1 MAGNALDTIL
11 KSLVDFDIAIMPTIA
26 GHGSSPFAAADE
38 LIAIKARR
46 SGEIRSTGDSTP
58 RKRTLRSNSAAEDCS
73 IASIPSPKLCSPTKW
88 KSPRRCING
97 SPNGPSKVFLQGT
110 ELESKSRELL
120 VKKLSESFID
130 KPKWNPRGKF
140 NLNLQQMSVVKEA
153 LHVSSMPSM
162 VVCRENEQK
171 TVLEFCKQCIEQE
184 KAGSLYVCGCPGTG
198 KSLSME
204 RVNESLLDWAKGAGF
219 QPPDVLAINCTSL
232 TNTSEIFSKILGKNQ
247 LRKKTNSATSALQ
260 HLQSLYSQKQQS
272 TGMKMTLIIADE
284 LDYLITKDRAVL
296 HDLFMLTT
304 FPFSRCILIG
314 IANAIDLADRFLP
327 RLQSL
332 NCRFITCFSQL
343 TLFAIILIWSVCPF
357 LMLGKPMV
365 VTFRAYSKDQII
377 LILQQRLMKVAAA
390 SGDMRKAL
398 CICRNAI
405 EMLEAELR
413 DSACNL
419 DLSSAG
425 NGYSDQRKTPV
436 QGLIMQETDI
446 VRVNHM
452 AVALSKTYRSPILG
466 TIQSLPQ
473 HQQIILCSAVKLFC
487 RGKKDTTIG
496 ELSKS
501 YLDICKSILI
511 PPVGIMELSNMCRVL
526 GDQGLLKLG
535 QSREDKLRRVTLKVD
550 EADIAF
556 ALQVECRIIFL
567 TVRISPHNSPVVD
580 GVKCIRLKK
589 REEFAATT
597 VVVDDSLRRLAREF
611 LDLDPSGAEAKAFT
625 GFHHFLIL
633 FILLGFIFN

>member
-1 MAGNALDTIL
+1 
-11 KSLVDFDIAIMPTIA
+11 MPTIA

-97 SPNGPSKVFLQGT
+97 SPNGPAKGT
-110 ELESKSRELL
+110 GFESKSRELL

-130 KPKWNPRGKF
+130 KPKWNPRD
-140 NLNLQQMSVVKEA
+140 LQQMSAVKEA

-247 LRKKTNSATSALQ
+247 PRKKTNSATSALQ

-332 NCRFITCFSQL
+332 NC
-343 TLFAIILIWSVCPF
+343 
-357 LMLGKPMV
+357 KPMV

-377 LILQQRLMKVAAA
+377 LILQQRLMALPYTVFQPQALELCARKVAAA

-419 DLSSAG
+419 DFYNL
-425 NGYSDQRKTPV
+425 Q
-436 QGLIMQETDI
+436 

-452 AVALSKTYRSPILG
+452 AVALSKTYRSPILD

-501 YLDICKSILI
+501 YLDICKLILI

-526 GDQGLLKLG
+526 VG

-556 ALQVECRIIFL
+556 ALQG
-567 TVRISPHNSPVVD
+567 VRVFRN
-580 GVKCIRLKK
+580 CLQ
-589 REEFAATT
+589 
-597 VVVDDSLRRLAREF
+597 
-611 LDLDPSGAEAKAFT
+611 
-625 GFHHFLIL
+625 
-633 FILLGFIFN
+633 

>member
-1 MAGNALDTIL
+1 
-11 KSLVDFDIAIMPTIA
+11 MPTLA

-46 SGEIRSTGDSTP
+46 SCQIRSTGDSTP
-58 RKRTLRSNSAAEDCS
+58 RKRTLRSNSAAEDCL

-97 SPNGPSKVFLQGT
+97 SPNGPAKGT
-110 ELESKSRELL
+110 ELESGDNVSKSRELL

-130 KPKWNPRGKF
+130 KPKWNPRD
-140 NLNLQQMSVVKEA
+140 LQQMSVVKEA
-153 LHVSSMPSM
+153 LHVSSVPSM

-171 TVLEFCKQCIEQE
+171 RVLEFCKQCIEQE

-247 LRKKTNSATSALQ
+247 PGKKTNSATSALQ

-284 LDYLITKDRAVL
+284 LDYLITKGRAVL

-314 IANAIDLADRFLP
+314 ISNAIDLADRFLP
-327 RLQSL
+327 GLQSL
-332 NCRFITCFSQL
+332 NC
-343 TLFAIILIWSVCPF
+343 
-357 LMLGKPMV
+357 KPMV
-365 VTFRAYSKDQII
+365 VTFRAYSKDQIT
-377 LILQQRLMKVAAA
+377 LILQQRLMALPYTVFQPQALELCARKVAAA

-425 NGYSDQRKTPV
+425 NGYSDQRKTPA

-452 AVALSKTYRSPILG
+452 AVALSKTYRSPIVD

-501 YLDICKSILI
+501 YLDICKLILI

-556 ALQVECRIIFL
+556 ALQL
-567 TVRISPHNSPVVD
+567 
-580 GVKCIRLKK
+580 
-589 REEFAATT
+589 
-597 VVVDDSLRRLAREF
+597 
-611 LDLDPSGAEAKAFT
+611 
-625 GFHHFLIL
+625 
-633 FILLGFIFN
+633 

>member
-1 MAGNALDTIL
+1 
-11 KSLVDFDIAIMPTIA
+11 MPTIA

-97 SPNGPSKVFLQGT
+97 SPNGPAK
-110 ELESKSRELL
+110 
-120 VKKLSESFID
+120 
-130 KPKWNPRGKF
+130 
-140 NLNLQQMSVVKEA
+140 A
-153 LHVSSMPSM
+153 LPY
-162 VVCRENEQK
+162 
-171 TVLEFCKQCIEQE
+171 TV
-184 KAGSLYVCGCPGTG
+184 
-198 KSLSME
+198 
-204 RVNESLLDWAKGAGF
+204 F
-219 QPPDVLAINCTSL
+219 QP
-232 TNTSEIFSKILGKNQ
+232 Q
-247 LRKKTNSATSALQ
+247 AL
-260 HLQSLYSQKQQS
+260 
-272 TGMKMTLIIADE
+272 E
-284 LDYLITKDRAVL
+284 LCAR
-296 HDLFMLTT
+296 
-304 FPFSRCILIG
+304 
-314 IANAIDLADRFLP
+314 
-327 RLQSL
+327 
-332 NCRFITCFSQL
+332 
-343 TLFAIILIWSVCPF
+343 
-357 LMLGKPMV
+357 
-365 VTFRAYSKDQII
+365 
-377 LILQQRLMKVAAA
+377 KVAAA

-452 AVALSKTYRSPILG
+452 AVALSKTYRSPILD

-501 YLDICKSILI
+501 YLDICKLILI

-556 ALQVECRIIFL
+556 ALQG
-567 TVRISPHNSPVVD
+567 VRVFRN
-580 GVKCIRLKK
+580 CLQ
-589 REEFAATT
+589 
-597 VVVDDSLRRLAREF
+597 
-611 LDLDPSGAEAKAFT
+611 
-625 GFHHFLIL
+625 
-633 FILLGFIFN
+633 

>member
-1 MAGNALDTIL
+1 
-11 KSLVDFDIAIMPTIA
+11 MPTIA

-73 IASIPSPKLCSPTKW
+73 IASTPSPKLCYPTKW
-88 KSPRRCING
+88 KSPRRCISG
-97 SPNGPSKVFLQGT
+97 SPNGPSKGT

-130 KPKWNPRGKF
+130 KPKWNPRD
-140 NLNLQQMSVVKEA
+140 LLQMSVVKEA

-204 RVNESLLDWAKGAGF
+204 RVNESLLDWAKGGTSGSKPVEHADKSF

-247 LRKKTNSATSALQ
+247 LQKKTNSATSALQ

-332 NCRFITCFSQL
+332 NLSIGNPFSIPHQSIL
-343 TLFAIILIWSVCPF
+343 CKNDVKELAAIL
-357 LMLGKPMV
+357 PMV

-377 LILQQRLMKVAAA
+377 LILQQRLMALPYTVFQPQALELCARKVAAA

-452 AVALSKTYRSPILG
+452 AVALSKTYRSPILD

-473 HQQIILCSAVKLFC
+473 HQQIILCSAVKLFS

-556 ALQVECRIIFL
+556 ALQGVRVFRNFNVL
-567 TVRISPHNSPVVD
+567 TLNIKDYKCLVRLMMDKLNEVTFEDCKLENLLP
-580 GVKCIRLKK
+580 
-589 REEFAATT
+589 
-597 VVVDDSLRRLAREF
+597 AR
-611 LDLDPSGAEAKAFT
+611 
-625 GFHHFLIL
+625 
-633 FILLGFIFN
+633 

>member
-1 MAGNALDTIL
+1 
-11 KSLVDFDIAIMPTIA
+11 MPTIA

-73 IASIPSPKLCSPTKW
+73 IASTPSPKLCYPTKW
-88 KSPRRCING
+88 KSPRRCISG
-97 SPNGPSKVFLQGT
+97 SPNGPSK
-110 ELESKSRELL
+110 
-120 VKKLSESFID
+120 
-130 KPKWNPRGKF
+130 
-140 NLNLQQMSVVKEA
+140 QMSVVKEA

-204 RVNESLLDWAKGAGF
+204 RVHESLLDWAKGGTSGLEVHLSSAVLFVHKNSRIGSSKPVEHADKSLNWNLTWNIRLMPMTGPLELVAGF

-247 LRKKTNSATSALQ
+247 LQKKTNSATSALQ

-332 NCRFITCFSQL
+332 NC
-343 TLFAIILIWSVCPF
+343 
-357 LMLGKPMV
+357 KPMV

-377 LILQQRLMKVAAA
+377 LILQQRLMALPYTVFQPQALELCARKVAAA

-446 VRVNHM
+446 VR
-452 AVALSKTYRSPILG
+452 TCYF
-466 TIQSLPQ
+466 
-473 HQQIILCSAVKLFC
+473 HQFYPFQA
-487 RGKKDTTIG
+487 
-496 ELSKS
+496 
-501 YLDICKSILI
+501 
-511 PPVGIMELSNMCRVL
+511 
-526 GDQGLLKLG
+526 
-535 QSREDKLRRVTLKVD
+535 
-550 EADIAF
+550 
-556 ALQVECRIIFL
+556 
-567 TVRISPHNSPVVD
+567 
-580 GVKCIRLKK
+580 
-589 REEFAATT
+589 
-597 VVVDDSLRRLAREF
+597 
-611 LDLDPSGAEAKAFT
+611 
-625 GFHHFLIL
+625 
-633 FILLGFIFN
+633 

>member
-1 MAGNALDTIL
+1 
-11 KSLVDFDIAIMPTIA
+11 MPTIA

-73 IASIPSPKLCSPTKW
+73 IASTPSPKLCYPTKW
-88 KSPRRCING
+88 KSPRRCISG

-130 KPKWNPRGKF
+130 KPKWNPRD
-140 NLNLQQMSVVKEA
+140 LLQMSVVKEA

-247 LRKKTNSATSALQ
+247 LQKKTNSATSALQ

-332 NCRFITCFSQL
+332 NC
-343 TLFAIILIWSVCPF
+343 
-357 LMLGKPMV
+357 KPMV

-377 LILQQRLMKVAAA
+377 LILQQRLMALPYTVFQPQALELCARKVAAA

-452 AVALSKTYRSPILG
+452 AVALSKTYRSPILD

-473 HQQIILCSAVKLFC
+473 HQQIILCSAVKLFS

-556 ALQVECRIIFL
+556 ALQG
-567 TVRISPHNSPVVD
+567 VRVFRN
-580 GVKCIRLKK
+580 CLQ
-589 REEFAATT
+589 
-597 VVVDDSLRRLAREF
+597 
-611 LDLDPSGAEAKAFT
+611 
-625 GFHHFLIL
+625 
-633 FILLGFIFN
+633 